1 MSEFGIWSFG
11 AKCYLQ
17 QNSKINTYLFEIN
30 KKPKKNTCK
39 LLSSVFHRL
48 HTHLLYLLSHFSAE
62 KHIHTTAVSYKNN
75 YIHIYIYT
83 NLLQKNSNKIPAS
96 ILQYTSIC
104 PQPESVSKV
113 KCQVKI
119 VEKTK
124 VLKSVRRK
132 EGEKILIKRIV
143 VFKVSESNKLKVT
156 AKQNRVIKTKRNTQK
171 KARK

>member
-1 MSEFGIWSFG
+1 MSSID
-11 AKCYLQ
+11 Y
-17 QNSKINTYLFEIN
+17 
-30 KKPKKNTCK
+30 
-39 LLSSVFHRL
+39 
-48 HTHLLYLLSHFSAE
+48 
-62 KHIHTTAVSYKNN
+62 IHTCFIYSATFLQRSIFIQQLCHTKTITYKHR
-75 YIHIYIYT
+75 YIYIYT